1 MKTILKINKI
11 FILFVFFFLCTNIS
25 LYAQTTI
32 KKEFRFTINYVDVAK
47 FQKDLNVGV
56 KGNGN
61 GKTIKVSVFSAFNYF
76 PNDNAN
82 SDSFLFGFKNDNKT
96 LTYINDS
103 FANVTRPT
111 WDPFILGDRV
121 ITSFNNLSFASN
133 DLTFFKNKVH
143 EITSKSGSFFNSLSD
158 ESLAIVLRIEVTG
171 VNPDLSSAAR
181 IVIPGVSEFNPND
194 VATGTIKVYR
204 GSATIPVQTINL
216 SSIISGSY
224 KLVTFQGDKVVFEAD
239 PGTKPNVENLT
250 DTNVMRWAGES
261 LFIHNRITNLGEI
274 KPFLF
279 FDSNVHGVKMRKYP
293 KEWRINDKNKYPK
306 FVLAD
311 DKLRLSWIANGRYE
325 FNDFVDNTIY
335 DLNLYLKNYKERGQ
349 GQLYPNSNKFFG
361 TPAVG
366 IKYQRNNQKE
376 GLNMEL
382 LNAYFGEQKFI
393 AGLDPDELI
402 YKDFN
407 TSKIVGNPITGK
419 TFNYVD
425 KDQWKVIDDKER
437 EGMNNPMFTFLTKTG
452 QFISGNNQYLFSGY
466 EIVDTNLYTRK
477 SGSTTI
483 AGKQFNY
490 SDEQPMFNNK
500 VPVYY
505 NDSFNNKPDLR
516 ASNLKFIVDGKVFT
530 IELAVLSPLEGKRK
544 SKEYDQL
551 TAQDRKNSVV
561 NFYGIIN
568 GPIHVARFQKNVTY
582 GVSNLPNFN
591 ELPGVFSLVYTF
603 EDSYG
608 ILTEKRK
615 TISSED
621 PRFSFDFNGGGY
633 HDITLRYKRNKNAD
647 NDEEVIVAGKE
658 LIDIDLRFIFSPNA
672 EDANDFSFNAPA
684 TFGNTLDRSTF
695 SGNIRLNENKAN
707 GKHWF
712 LDNNNKLLNSDYGL
726 SHGYKD
732 HSVVRTYVM
741 DRDEVMTLT
750 VLDAD
755 PHAFTHYQPDFY
767 LSERRLSKRLSDADL
782 GNKNGFTKIEWFAA
796 KNRDFTDSNK
806 SIGFGRYCTIAPK
819 EIYKGIWF
827 SSATYKGPIYIKA
840 VYNNTSDIRVKIV
853 QQEVSG
859 SVKNIIDKPDMD
871 LGSVGI
877 YNLSSDQFN
886 LLQKITKNIYTKKI
900 DSYRIYKVENI
911 LSSYTYG
918 EKGNSTNE
926 TAKRYKP
933 DGMTDEVGEHK
944 RFSDENNYDARFKWT
959 FRHPTKPGV
968 VFKNDNL
975 FFDFNDAASY
985 NAYVANFQNVWFPQ
999 DWVRHLDSP
1008 VRSPEIPGN
1017 GADFVKKFNQN
1028 QSAPLESY
1036 INSGATT
1043 YEPWQVRLPWIAQ
1056 TGLDGYKTRWNI
1068 KCIYDI
1074 KKLFNRSQIGK
1085 AYDLPENA
1093 EQYGGN
1099 VIGQDGVKI
1108 VPNFDSYQREM
1119 QEFYMMLRNK
1129 EIVIVDTE
1137 NLNNVTQI
1145 STTNTASTLT
1155 VGIRIADSGNVE
1167 IYDGIIQKQ
1176 ITSQHRIA
1184 QPKNEESA
1192 SIVSDSGLCTV
1203 YPNPNSLGIFKVD
1216 INVPQENSQVQLQ
1229 LSDLTGKIIY
1239 SSLPQTVNDNFS
1251 ATIGEN
1257 LNLPKGVYLLTI
1269 KINDFVTTK
1278 KLVVN

>member
-11 FILFVFFFLCTNIS
+11 FILLVFFLFCTTIS
-25 LYAQTTI
+25 LYAQSTI
-32 KKEFRFTINYVDVAK
+32 KKELRFTINYVDVAK

-61 GKTIKVSVFSAFNYF
+61 GKSIKISVFSAFNYF
-76 PNDNAN
+76 PNDNVN

-96 LTYINDS
+96 LVYINDS
-103 FANVTRPT
+103 FANITRPT
-111 WDPFILGDRV
+111 WDPFILGDRD
-121 ITSFNNLSFASN
+121 ITSIKNVSFASN

-158 ESLAIVLRIEVTG
+158 ESLEIVLRIEVTG
-171 VNPDLSSAAR
+171 ANPDLSSVAR
-181 IVIPGVSEFNPND
+181 IVIPGVSDFNPND

-216 SSIISGSY
+216 SSISSGSY

-293 KEWRINDKNKYPK
+293 KEWTINNKNKYPN

-325 FNDFVDNTIY
+325 FSDYVDNTNY
-335 DLNLYLKNYKERGQ
+335 DLNQHLKNYKERDQ

-361 TPAVG
+361 TAALG

-382 LNAYFGEQKFI
+382 LNAYFNGQKFI

-407 TSKIVGNPITGK
+407 TSKIVGNPTSGK
-419 TFNYVD
+419 IFNYVD
-425 KDQWKVIDDKER
+425 KDQWKIIDDKER
-437 EGMNNPMFTFLTKTG
+437 EGMNNPLFTFLTKTG

-466 EIVDTNLYTRK
+466 EIVDTDLYTRK

-483 AGKQFNY
+483 EGKQFNY
-490 SDEQPMFNNK
+490 TSPQPMFNNK

-505 NDSFNNKPDLR
+505 NDSFNNKPVLR
-516 ASNLKFIVDGKVFT
+516 PSYLKFSVDGKVFT
-530 IELAVLSPLEGKRK
+530 IELAVISPLEGKRK

-551 TAQDRKNSVV
+551 TAQDRKNPVV

-582 GVSNLPNFN
+582 GVSNLPDYD
-591 ELPGVFSLVYTF
+591 EVPGVFSLVYTF

-608 ILTEKRK
+608 ILSEQRK
-615 TISSED
+615 TIHKGNPS
-621 PRFSFDFNGGGY
+621 FTFDFKGGGY
-633 HDITLRYKRNKNAD
+633 HDITLRYKRNKNTD
-647 NDEEVIVAGKE
+647 NEEEVIIAGKE

-684 TFGNTLDRSTF
+684 TFGNTLDKSTIN
-695 SGNIRLNENKAN
+695 GNIRLNENKAN

-712 LDNNNKLLNSDYGL
+712 LDNNNKLLNGSYGL
-726 SHGYKD
+726 NHGYKD
-732 HSVVRTYVM
+732 HSVVRTYVL

-796 KNRDFTDSNK
+796 KNRDFSDGNK
-806 SIGFGRYCTIAPK
+806 SIGFGRYCKIVPKDIYPGSWFTAP
-819 EIYKGIWF
+819 
-827 SSATYKGPIYIKA
+827 TYKGPIYIKA
-840 VYNNTSDIRVKIV
+840 VYNNTSEIRVKIV

-859 SVKNIIDKPDMD
+859 TVKNIIDKSNMD
-871 LGSVGI
+871 LGDVRD
-877 YNLSSDQFN
+877 YRLSDDQFN

-900 DSYRIYKVENI
+900 DNYRIYKVGNI

-918 EKGNSTNE
+918 EKGNGINE
-926 TAKRYKP
+926 TAKRYMP
-933 DGMTDEVGEHK
+933 DGMAAEVGEHK
-944 RFSDENNYDARFKWT
+944 RFSDENNYDARFKWI
-959 FRHPTKPGV
+959 FRHPTIPSL
-968 VFKNDNL
+968 VFKNDVL

-985 NAYVANFQNVWFPQ
+985 NAYVVNFQNVWFPKH
-999 DWVRHLDSP
+999 WVRHLDSP
-1008 VRSPEIPGN
+1008 LRSPEIPGD

-1028 QSAPLESY
+1028 QSTTLDSY
-1036 INSGATT
+1036 INSAATI

-1056 TGLDGYKTRWNI
+1056 SGLDGYKTRWNI

-1074 KKLFNRSQIGK
+1074 NKLFNRSQIGK
-1085 AYDLPENA
+1085 AYDLAENA

-1099 VIGQDGVKI
+1099 VIGEDGIKI
-1108 VPNFDSYQREM
+1108 IPKFDAYQREM
-1119 QEFYMMLRNK
+1119 QEFYWMLRNK
-1129 EIVIVDTE
+1129 EIVIVDCDV
-1137 NLNNVTQI
+1137 LNDFTK
-1145 STTNTASTLT
+1145 TATNTDTTPT
-1155 VGIRIADSGNVE
+1155 VRVIVHDNTNTE
-1167 IYDGIIQKQ
+1167 IYDGVIFKS
-1176 ITSQHRIA
+1176 TPNNRVA
-1184 QPKNEESA
+1184 QPKNDESLT
-1192 SIVSDSGLCTV
+1192 VFSDSELFTV
-1203 YPNPNSLGIFKVD
+1203 YPNPNSLGIFKID
-1216 INVPQENSQVQLQ
+1216 INLPQENAQIELQ
-1229 LSDLTGKIIY
+1229 LSDLEGKIIY
-1239 SSLPQTVNDNFS
+1239 SSVPKIVNTKYS
-1251 ATIGEN
+1251 TTIGES

-1269 KINDFVTTK
+1269 KMNDLVTTK